1 MLSLGLLS
9 WRAHETL
16 RKTLASYRSLLP
28 LVDEA
33 VIFFNSI
40 TDEDRSIAN
49 EFGFRAEGSQNNL
62 GILGGTLSLARC
74 LHGDLVLLVQNDNPV
89 NVDPDVLCE
98 RIEFAKRMLTFGTV
112 DMVRLRD
119 KFDPTF
125 SDKWKYLRYWP
136 AEGASDSYTLK
147 LRRFLRPLK
156 AYRMVGRACA
166 VLQDPTSRHPGIF
179 TKVEDSYISDSR
191 FVNYSDQP
199 YMAYR
204 TKVLELLEWADAH
217 KEGRRTL
224 NGLPSQETI
233 INGPYWKK
241 QKLKIAITDGVFAHA
256 RYDDSFR
263 QDHPTCNPV
272 DNEG

>member
-1 MLSLGLLS
+1 M
-9 WRAHETL
+9 
-16 RKTLASYRSLLP
+16 
-28 LVDEA
+28 
-33 VIFFNSI
+33 
-40 TDEDRSIAN
+40 
-49 EFGFRAEGSQNNL
+49 
-62 GILGGTLSLARC
+62 
-74 LHGDLVLLVQNDNPV
+74 
-89 NVDPDVLCE
+89 
-98 RIEFAKRMLTFGTV
+98 
-112 DMVRLRD
+112 
-119 KFDPTF
+119 
-125 SDKWKYLRYWP
+125 
-136 AEGASDSYTLK
+136 
-147 LRRFLRPLK
+147 
-156 AYRMVGRACA
+156 
-166 VLQDPTSRHPGIF
+166 LQDPTSRHPGIF